1 MKNGLT
7 AFLFFLSV
15 ILFSCKKE
23 KDSSEENTTLKAIAR
38 YPIGNTYRTNGR
50 DFYTWGFPNKS
61 KQFGKTGFAER
72 PPYFPALND
81 EILQSEF
88 SSITPETCLKMHT
101 VSVDSVLFNF
111 TEADQMVAYAKTHQ
125 MRIHG
130 HVLLWSSSVPE
141 WIRHV
146 QWTEGQYERWLEFY
160 IKTVVGRYKND
171 ILAWDVVNEPLVP
184 FFGTDLKARE
194 DNFWRYHIGD
204 DYMEKAFKWAE
215 EASPTALLFLN
226 EVGAESSFN
235 VPRRKKVI
243 EIANDLRNKG
253 LKVDGIGLQ
262 FHLISPD
269 IDDKLM
275 QSIAT
280 DIAGNDYLF
289 HISELDI
296 QMNFPLG
303 LKNKLTPEDAT
314 KLKQSYN
321 TIVYNYTKY
330 VPKAQQYGITMWGI
344 SDTNTFCTLYINLR
358 LKQQSEDFPH
368 LWDANYKKKEA
379 YFGVIDGLKGV
390 KGRY

>member
-1 MKNGLT
+1 
-7 AFLFFLSV
+7 
-15 ILFSCKKE
+15 
-23 KDSSEENTTLKAIAR
+23 
-38 YPIGNTYRTNGR
+38 
-50 DFYTWGFPNKS
+50 
-61 KQFGKTGFAER
+61 
-72 PPYFPALND
+72 
-81 EILQSEF
+81 
-88 SSITPETCLKMHT
+88 
-101 VSVDSVLFNF
+101 
-111 TEADQMVAYAKTHQ
+111 
-125 MRIHG
+125 
-130 HVLLWSSSVPE
+130 
-141 WIRHV
+141 V
-146 QWTEGQYERWLEFY
+146 QWTEGQYEQWLELY

-215 EASPTALLFLN
+215 EANPTALLFLN

-235 VPRRKKVI
+235 VARRKKVI
-243 EIANDLRNKG
+243 EIANDLRSKG

-262 FHLISPD
+262 FHLISPE

-275 QSIAT
+275 QAIAA

-303 LKNKLTPEDAT
+303 IKNKLSKEDAII
-314 KLKQSYN
+314 LKQSYN
-321 TIVYNYTKY
+321 TIVYNYTKH

-368 LWDANYKKKEA
+368 LWDSNYKKKEA
-379 YFGVIDGLKGV
+379 YFGVQDGLKGI
-390 KGRY
+390 KGSY